1 MIQNGRSSAGI
12 AEQHLRT
19 KDYTGYLVHIARK
32 TTMPRPKA
40 ESFSAKQRLKFKARK
55 IAASKGR
62 LHVTRPSLPKLGLL
76 YFIKEATP
84 EQLEELIQYMEKAL
98 EPKLERIYKNEIEQ
112 DLFVT

>member
-1 MIQNGRSSAGI
+1 MSGKKSVGI
-12 AEQHLRT
+12 AEQHLLT
-19 KDYTGYLVHIARK
+19 KGITGYRVHIARK

-55 IAASKGR
+55 IAASNGKI
-62 LHVTRPSLPKLGLL
+62 HVTRPSLPKLGLL